1 MNDRNEGHVDIAE
14 AGGNA
19 LKGVGDAIGSAGGFL
34 TGLRKSAGDI
44 ASGRLD
50 KAGERIAGETAT
62 GRRRFNNDLARHTA
76 DAGDA
81 VGGALGRSVG
91 GIAAAGAGLKDVVT
105 GHGDR
110 AAADMA
116 DAASKASSAGHDQG
130 RALGESIADGSAVR
144 KGASAIA
151 TDVHDAAGS
160 VLGLAGH
167 AAEAAAGAG
176 GAAAS
181 APAAAFKGVT
191 TAIRGGDGVQAARQT
206 IDEGSKRATR
216 PVAAA
221 AGLTRGGLDAASEC
235 LKGLGQAGADLAGGR
250 GGKALDAMGEAS
262 RKAGRAVRGH
272 AGDDRDVAEAGLSG
286 VGRAVS
292 KAGGDVRDAATNPVV
307 GAGLAV
313 ATGGG
318 SAAAT
323 AGLAASTAAWSASGG
338 VIDATED
345 HNDAR
350 QARRGLAEDVI
361 EAAKGITGAED
372 SAREQVMGHYHAR
385 DMESLGAAVAKSDPG
400 LAAEYGL

>member
-50 KAGERIAGETAT
+50 KAGKRIAGETAT
-62 GRRRFNNDLARHTA
+62 GRRRFNNDLARRTA

-91 GIAAAGAGLKDVVT
+91 GIAAAGTGLKDVVT

-181 APAAAFKGVT
+181 APAAAVKGVM
-191 TAIRGGDGVQAARQT
+191 TAVRGGDGLQAARQT

-262 RKAGRAVRGH
+262 RKAGEAVRGH

-350 QARRGLAEDVI
+350 QARRGLAGDVI
-361 EAAKGITGAED
+361 EAAKGITGDED